1 MLQQIAVIISENG
14 KEVNPPFLFLFFFF
28 LLFLFGLTNDKENSL
43 SYNFAPK
50 LLIASRKSQGVV
62 FLITSL
68 TKTPL
73 RARSPFCPLLL
84 DPCPLQKPDM
94 PPLTRIRLAQW

>member
-1 MLQQIAVIISENG
+1 MAVTISENN
-14 KEVNPPFLFLFFFF
+14 KEEKPLFLFFFF
-28 LLFLFGLTNDKENSL
+28 LFGLSNDIEISL

-62 FLITSL
+62 LIKTSM

-73 RARSPFCPLLL
+73 RARSPFAFGEPV
-84 DPCPLQKPDM
+84 PEPVEGK
-94 PPLTRIRLAQW
+94 T